1 MDEKESLFK
10 RSLSRRDLLKGAG
23 AIGAMATATSIAKIP
38 GLSTSDEAYAIT
50 ETDMMPVEISDD
62 YQRMDQKFTVFGR
75 AGWDP
80 EIMQVMPVVM
90 GKRLG
95 HIPYSGEPGFTEE
108 DFALSTAAWSL
119 EEDAGGQAVALGV
132 PNMGLY
138 SWEGHINPKKKIFDS
153 LEQASEKVKRA
164 AGFLG
169 ADLVGIA
176 PYDERWVYSDSYNPL
191 IQEGEPIKLP
201 FQPKS
206 VIVMAV
212 EMDYEAYRTSPS
224 LIADAGT
231 ATGYGDMITTAH
243 KVAVF
248 CRTLGYNAIPCGNDT
263 AISIPMAIQAGL
275 GEISRMGLLITPTY
289 GPRVRLCKV
298 FTDLPLIPDKPI
310 TFGVTDFCKVCLKC
324 ADNCPSEAISKDPEP
339 SFKTVSISNNPGVK
353 KWAVK
358 QENCFKYW
366 GENVSCS
373 VCISCCPYNK
383 IDEWHHDMAKLATH
397 TPAKPL
403 LRYFDELFG
412 FGKSFDTAY
421 AAKWWSKK

>member
-1 MDEKESLFK
+1 MGKKTPLEKT
-10 RSLSRRDLLKGAG
+10 LSRRDLFKGAG
-23 AIGAMATATSIAKIP
+23 AIGAIATAASITNIP
-38 GLSTSDEAYAIT
+38 GLNSSKVYAVSESEAMTA
-50 ETDMMPVEISDD
+50 EISND
-62 YQRMDQKFTVFGR
+62 YKRMDQKYTVFMR

-80 EIMQVMPVVM
+80 ELASSMHIIM
-90 GKRLG
+90 GKRYG
-95 HIPYSGEPGFTEE
+95 QIPYSGEPGFTDE

-138 SWEGHINPKKKIFDS
+138 SWEGHVNLKKKTFES
-153 LEQASEKVKRA
+153 LQQASEIVKKA
-164 AGFLG
+164 VAFLG

-176 PYDERWVYSDSYNPL
+176 PYDERWVYTNSFNPFTRESTPV
-191 IQEGEPIKLP
+191 QFP
-201 FQPKS
+201 FEPKS

-212 EMDYEAYRTSPS
+212 EMDYDAYRTSPS

-231 ATGYGDMITTAH
+231 AAGYGEMITTAH

-248 CRTLGYNAIPCGNDT
+248 CRTLGYKAIPCGNDT
-263 AISIPMAIQAGL
+263 ALSIPLAIQAGL
-275 GEISRMGLLITPTY
+275 GENSRMGLLITPEF

-298 FTDLPLIPDKPI
+298 FTDLPLQPDKPI
-310 TFGVTDFCKVCLKC
+310 TFGVQEFCKVCLKC
-324 ADNCPSEAISKDPEP
+324 ADNCPSGAISKDMEP
-339 SFKTVSISNNPGVK
+339 SFKTESISNNPGVK
-353 KWAVK
+353 KWCVK

-373 VCISCCPYNK
+373 VCVACCPYNK
-383 IDEWHHDMAKLATH
+383 IEEWHHDLARLATH

-412 FGKSFDTAY
+412 YGKPFDTAY
-421 AAKWWSKK
+421 AAEWWKK